1 MINYDALD
9 KILERLEN
17 SDEAPEVTS
26 PEVVEESTADLI
38 ATVIPLILMVAAII
52 ASVVASAVGAS
63 KRRDFYYEQ
72 IRNNKELI
80 DLLHRLTKEV
90 NKDIASRIGKYGKYV
105 VNTEIEG
112 GDIYWNGNS
121 SSKYDANNIIYFIAG
136 KLDCKKLFKDMF
148 PGKEYNDVLYDTSNA
163 TAKKVVEYNNVVKQY
178 NSAVS
183 MENKLIASKTGL
195 EKSIYLENMEEMYN
209 TTISDYLPFADP
221 AETEK
226 DVVWLCVLRLVDY
239 TKLSKLP
246 SNIKAQIKSKVDSIN
261 LQPSIKEAVDLFL
274 KGEI

>member
-9 KILERLEN
+9 NILERLEN

-38 ATVIPLILMVAAII
+38 SAIIPLILMVAAII
-52 ASVVASAVGAS
+52 ASVVMSAVGNS
-63 KRRDFYYEQ
+63 KRRDFYYEH
-72 IRNNKELI
+72 IKNNKELI
-80 DLLHRLTKEV
+80 DLLNRLSKEV
-90 NKDIASRIGKYGKYV
+90 NKDIASRMGKYGKYV
-105 VNTEIEG
+105 INTEIEG

-121 SSKYDANNIIYFIAG
+121 ANKYDANNVIYFIAG

-163 TAKKVVEYNNVVKQY
+163 TAKKVVEYNNIVKQY

-246 SNIKAQIKSKVDSIN
+246 SNIKAQIKSKVDKIN

>member
-38 ATVIPLILMVAAII
+38 SAIIPLILMIAAII
-52 ASVVASAVGAS
+52 ASVVMSAVGAS

-80 DLLHRLTKEV
+80 DLLNRLTKEV
-90 NKDIASRIGKYGKYV
+90 NKDIASRMGKYGKYV
-105 VNTEIEG
+105 INTEIEG

-121 SSKYDANNIIYFIAG
+121 SNKYDANNVIYFIAG

-221 AETEK
+221 TETNK

-246 SNIKAQIKSKVDSIN
+246 SNIKAQIKSKVDKIN

>member
-9 KILERLEN
+9 NILERLEN

-38 ATVIPLILMVAAII
+38 SAIIPLILMVAAII
-52 ASVVASAVGAS
+52 ASVVMSAVGNS
-63 KRRDFYYEQ
+63 KRRDFYYEH
-72 IRNNKELI
+72 IKNNKELI
-80 DLLHRLTKEV
+80 DLLNRLSKEV
-90 NKDIASRIGKYGKYV
+90 NKDIASRMGKYGKYV
-105 VNTEIEG
+105 INTEIEG

-121 SSKYDANNIIYFIAG
+121 ANKYDANNVIYFIAG

-163 TAKKVVEYNNVVKQY
+163 TAKKVVEYNNIVKQY

-226 DVVWLCVLRLVDY
+226 DVVWLCVLRLIDY

-246 SNIKAQIKSKVDSIN
+246 SNIKAQIKSKVDKIN